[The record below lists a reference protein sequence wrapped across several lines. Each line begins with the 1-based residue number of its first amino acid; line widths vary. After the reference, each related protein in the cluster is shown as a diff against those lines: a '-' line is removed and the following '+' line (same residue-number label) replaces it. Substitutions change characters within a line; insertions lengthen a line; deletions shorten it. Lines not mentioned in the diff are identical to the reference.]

1 MFYNI
6 NTSEVEDFTGM
17 GLQDVKAKLIR
28 TPLKAVDT
36 FMDDPLR
43 MIRSVRFAHR
53 FGFTIHEE
61 IVQAAQN

>member
-6 NTSEVEDFTGM
+6 NASEVEDFTGM
-17 GLQDVKAKLIR
+17 GLQDMQAKLIR

>member
-1 MFYNI
+1 
-6 NTSEVEDFTGM
+6 
-17 GLQDVKAKLIR
+17 
-28 TPLKAVDT
+28 
-36 FMDDPLR
+36 MDDPLR